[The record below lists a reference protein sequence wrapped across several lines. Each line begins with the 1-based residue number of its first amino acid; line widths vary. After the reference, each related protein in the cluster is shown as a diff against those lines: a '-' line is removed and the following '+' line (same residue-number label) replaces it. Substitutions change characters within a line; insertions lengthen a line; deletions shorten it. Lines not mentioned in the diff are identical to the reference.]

1 MANSFRIY
9 KAVQKITLVT
19 EKGIELCISSLCLC
33 LSKPQVEKSTF
44 DPKIHSFFNEH
55 QRILTATIN
64 RIGLFDDKCW
74 LQKKTNKFAQQKH
87 QLQLK
92 RRFKIEANLT

>member
-1 MANSFRIY
+1 MTNSFRIY

-19 EKGIELCISSLCLC
+19 EKGIGLCISSLYLC
-33 LSKPQVEKSTF
+33 LSISQVEKSIF
-44 DPKIHSFFNEH
+44 DPKIHFLNEH

-64 RIGLFDDKCW
+64 RIGLFDDKCR

-92 RRFKIEANLT
+92 RNQGLKLKQI